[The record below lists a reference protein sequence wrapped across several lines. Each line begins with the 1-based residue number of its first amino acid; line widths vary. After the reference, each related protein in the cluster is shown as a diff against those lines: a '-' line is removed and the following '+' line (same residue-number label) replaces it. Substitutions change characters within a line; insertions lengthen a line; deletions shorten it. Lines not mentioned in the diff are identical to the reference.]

1 MRLLFVLALLPA
13 CGKRDECEPLDE
25 SGCADGEV
33 CEEVEGGEPACFA
46 PLAIEGRVFDLGTED
61 PVEGARVVAMDAN
74 GAPRSAVGVT
84 DAEGGYRIAV
94 PSRRD
99 EDGNPVGDTVTLRA
113 DAAGYQPF
121 PSGVRVALPVDTS
134 EAEETDD
141 GYALANGATDV
152 GLVEMPEGTGTGA
165 IAGVCEVPAEGAGV
179 LVVAGGATGVADRD
193 GAYAIFNLDP
203 GSHTVTA
210 YATGV
215 NYAPATVEV
224 EADATAQA
232 DLSIADTETATL
244 SGTVQIVNAP
254 GGSVTSVILVEAS
267 TFDDVLARG
276 EMPPGLRAAGVS
288 GSFSI
293 AGVPRGD
300 WVVLAAFENDGLV
313 RDPDPSI
320 GGTQIQYVTV
330 SDDAPVAVEG
340 FKVTEALRILSPGAD
355 GEEQVGDAP
364 TLSWVDDSSEDAYQ
378 VSVYDAFGR
387 LVWETPT
394 DRATGSDPAIGYA
407 GPALEPG
414 MYYQLRVTSFKA
426 GAPITQSEDLKG
438 VFYR

>member
-1 MRLLFVLALLPA
+1 MRLIFVLALLPA
-13 CGKRDECEPLDE
+13 CGKKDACEPADE
-25 SGCADGEV
+25 TGCDDGEV
-33 CEEVEGGEPACFA
+33 CEEVVDGEPACFA
-46 PLAIEGRVFDLGTED
+46 PMTIEGRVFDLGTDD

-84 DAEGGYRIAV
+84 DADGAYSVAV

-99 EDGNPVGDTVTLRA
+99 EDGKPVGDTVTLRA

-121 PSGVRVALPVDTS
+121 PSGLRVALPVDTS

-141 GYALANGATDV
+141 GHVVANAATDV

-165 IAGVCEVPAEGAGV
+165 VAGVCEVPEGGNGV
-179 LVVAGGATGVADRD
+179 LVVAGGTTGVADRD
-193 GAYAIFNLDP
+193 GSYAIFNLDP
-203 GSHTVTA
+203 GTHTVAA

-215 NYAPATVEV
+215 NYAAETVEV
-224 EADATAQA
+224 QADATAQA
-232 DLSIADTETATL
+232 DLSIADTDTATI

-288 GSFSI
+288 GSYAI
-293 AGVPRGD
+293 QGVPRGD

-320 GGTQIQYVTV
+320 GGTQIQSVSVT
-330 SDDAPVAVEG
+330 DDGAYTVEG
-340 FKVTEALRILSPGAD
+340 FKVTEALEILSPGAD
-355 GEEQVGDAP
+355 GEEQVEDAP

-378 VSVYDAFGR
+378 VVVYDAFGQ
-387 LVWETPT
+387 LVWETPV
-394 DRATGSDPAIGYA
+394 DRATGENPSVVYA
-407 GPALEPG
+407 GPALEEG
-414 MYYQLRVTSFKA
+414 MYYQVRVTSFKD
-426 GAPITQSEDLKG
+426 GAPITQTEDLKG